1 MSSEQ
6 QKTQFGEYSDEE
18 LAALAKQST
27 EAAGELTKRFFAPI
41 RAAAVAIDQQISD
54 DLLQEG
60 LLAMLSAVGSFDEKR
75 GSLRAYVMTCA
86 RNRMLS
92 AVRRN
97 KPLGGDYDGSEE
109 LEDKTEPAA
118 DDGAMELFR
127 ELYEAMERQL
137 TERERGVLTAYMTGM
152 SYAEIA
158 QSLEITE
165 KAVDNAMQRARRKLR
180 KEFGRQ
186 P

>member
-1 MSSEQ
+1 
-6 QKTQFGEYSDEE
+6 
-18 LAALAKQST
+18 
-27 EAAGELTKRFFAPI
+27 
-41 RAAAVAIDQQISD
+41 
-54 DLLQEG
+54 
-60 LLAMLSAVGSFDEKR
+60 
-75 GSLRAYVMTCA
+75 
-86 RNRMLS
+86 
-92 AVRRN
+92 
-97 KPLGGDYDGSEE
+97 
-109 LEDKTEPAA
+109 
-118 DDGAMELFR
+118 
-127 ELYEAMERQL
+127 MERQL

>member
-1 MSSEQ
+1 MNSYKVRKHQ
-6 QKTQFGEYSDEE
+6 YLF
-18 LAALAKQST
+18 
-27 EAAGELTKRFFAPI
+27 
-41 RAAAVAIDQQISD
+41 
-54 DLLQEG
+54 
-60 LLAMLSAVGSFDEKR
+60 VGW
-75 GSLRAYVMTCA
+75 
-86 RNRMLS
+86 
-92 AVRRN
+92 
-97 KPLGGDYDGSEE
+97 
-109 LEDKTEPAA
+109 
-118 DDGAMELFR
+118 
-127 ELYEAMERQL
+127 MERQL